1 MRRIA
6 TAPQLPLFH
15 SRNRFTMR
23 FSISQARQ
31 FLFHD
36 LWEIPAEFLPAE
48 VLRRLIVTTRCFV
61 QERMYFRASA
71 LTYTTLFA
79 LVPLLAIVFAIA
91 KGFGLSSLVE
101 QLIRDNLVATPEVQ
115 DTVIGFVT
123 SYLSHSSG
131 GLFLGFGVLLL
142 LWTLFNLTNTIEVTF
157 NQIWQVK
164 RNRPFTRQLT
174 DYTAIIFLLPVFI
187 VATTGLS
194 IFIYNFLGSLS
205 TDEVVL
211 RPTVLLLV
219 KLSPWVLTCLFFT
232 GLFMYIPNTRVR
244 FLSAGLAGVITGIA
258 FQVLQWGYL
267 NSQVWLTSYNA
278 IYGSFAALPLFLLMC
293 QIAWTITLFG
303 CTLAYVNQNFKSFYR
318 GKENVLVSRRF
329 HDYLCLRFVSSIC
342 ERYARKENPYTVEEL
357 AERHDVHIR
366 LVTQIIY
373 TLCKVGILIET
384 TNEGTS
390 EKTTYVPAYDIQQIT
405 TSTLLNALDVDGNEL
420 IDSEDANLWEDYCK
434 ERQKAQVKSFKDVP
448 LHTLFAN
455 DKAEKS
461 ALAHE

>member
-1 MRRIA
+1 MRVYF
-6 TAPQLPLFH
+6 LPYGEI
-15 SRNRFTMR
+15 SNYDSNTMNLS
-23 FSISQARQ
+23 FSKIQQ
-31 FLFHD
+31 FLLHD

-48 VLRRLIVTTRCFV
+48 VLRRLIVTTRCFL

-79 LVPLLAIVFAIA
+79 IVPLLAIIFAIA

-101 QLIRDNLVATPEVQ
+101 QLIKDNLVATPEVQ
-115 DTVIGFVT
+115 DTVIGFVN

-131 GLFLGFGVLLL
+131 GIFLGFGVLLL

-174 DYTAIIFLLPVFI
+174 DYTSIIFLLPVFI

-194 IFIYNFLGSLS
+194 IFIYNFLDTLS
-205 TDEVVL
+205 ADEVVL
-211 RPTVLLLV
+211 RPTVLILV

-232 GLFMYIPNTRVR
+232 GLFMYIPNTRVK

-318 GKENVLVSRRF
+318 GKENVIVSRRY
-329 HDYLCLRFVSSIC
+329 HDYLCLRIASSIC
-342 ERYARKENPYTVEEL
+342 KRYADKEAPYSAEEL
-357 AERHDVHIR
+357 AEANDVHIR
-366 LVTQIIY
+366 LVTQIVY

-384 TNEGTS
+384 TNEDNP
-390 EKTTYVPAYDIQQIT
+390 EKLAYVPAYDINQIT
-405 TSTLLNALDVDGNEL
+405 AGDLLNALDADGNEL
-420 IDSEDANLWEDYCK
+420 IKTGDETAWKHFCGERNEAHLNTFK
-434 ERQKAQVKSFKDVP
+434 EQP
-448 LHTLFAN
+448 LHTLFATT
-455 DKAEKS
+455 DVASPMSQQE
-461 ALAHE
+461 